1 MRRITVFATGVLS
14 LVLSGTATT
23 QEQAVPP
30 VGPSPEAIIPAD
42 APEDSARRLESADLK
57 SWLDGLMPYALQSG
71 DVAGAVVT
79 VVEDGE
85 ILVLEGY
92 GYADVETRTTVD
104 PEKTLF
110 RPGSVSKLFT
120 WTAVMQLVE
129 HGTLDLDEDVNV
141 YLDFRIP
148 PYEGKPVTLRNI
160 LTHTAGFEEAFRGLI
175 TPDVENVGLE
185 KNLKRWIPERVY
197 APGSTPAYSNYAT
210 ALAGYIVELVSEQTF
225 DDYIERHIFD
235 PLEMHRSS
243 FRQPLPD
250 ELMKS
255 MSSGYD
261 RASNPAEAYE
271 YVSIA
276 PAGSLA
282 ATGADMA
289 NFMIAHLQKG
299 AFGEARILREETA
312 NEMHETTLTV
322 LPPLNRMALGF
333 YENNVNGHRVISH
346 GGDTRL
352 FHSELNLF
360 IDDGVG
366 MFISVNSGGK
376 EGAAYGIRRAL
387 LHQFADRYFPER
399 AEGEGAVDA
408 ETAARH
414 VAMVQGVYDNSRR
427 AHTSFMA
434 ALGLLGAIRVADN
447 GDGTITADVFEDL
460 AGVPKKWRETA
471 PFVWTEV
478 GGKDRLAA
486 QVVDGKVVRFSV
498 DELSP
503 FMVFDRIEWWR
514 NTAWL
519 SPLFRLS
526 MVVLAL
532 TVLLWPVRALVR
544 RAYRAASP
552 LSGTDLTAHR
562 AVRIAS
568 IVMLACAAAWVGL
581 VSAIFN
587 YTIRPAALDVPVI
600 SLQLLTLVA
609 TAGGLLIALWNA
621 RRTWGE
627 NRRWFARLWSGI
639 LVVAFGVFLWIAI
652 VFRLVNFSAQ
662 Y

>member
-1 MRRITVFATGVLS
+1 
-14 LVLSGTATT
+14 
-23 QEQAVPP
+23 
-30 VGPSPEAIIPAD
+30 
-42 APEDSARRLESADLK
+42 
-57 SWLDGLMPYALQSG
+57 
-71 DVAGAVVT
+71 
-79 VVEDGE
+79 
-85 ILVLEGY
+85 
-92 GYADVETRTTVD
+92 
-104 PEKTLF
+104 
-110 RPGSVSKLFT
+110 
-120 WTAVMQLVE
+120 MQLVE
-129 HGTLDLDEDVNV
+129 QGSLDLDEDVNA
-141 YLDFRIP
+141 YLDFRIR
-148 PYEGKPVTLRNI
+148 PYEGKPVTLRNVM
-160 LTHTAGFEEAFRGLI
+160 THTAGFEEAFRGLI
-175 TPDVENVGLE
+175 TPDIENVGLE
-185 KNLKRWIPERVY
+185 KTLKRWIPERVY

-210 ALAGYIVELVSEQTF
+210 ALAGYIVERVSGKTF
-225 DDYIERHIFD
+225 DDYIEQHIFD
-235 PLEMHRSS
+235 PLEMRRSS
-243 FRQPLPD
+243 FRQPLPE

-261 RASNPAEAYE
+261 RASSPAEPYE

-299 AFGEARILREETA
+299 AFGEARILRERTA

-333 YENNVNGHRVISH
+333 YENNVNGHRVITH
-346 GGDTRL
+346 GGDTQL

-366 MFISVNSGGK
+366 IFISVNSAGK
-376 EGAAYGIRRAL
+376 EGAAYNIRTAL
-387 LHQFADRYFPER
+387 LDQFADRYFPELVKDD
-399 AEGEGAVDA
+399 AESRVDA
-408 ETAARH
+408 ETAAQH
-414 VAMVQGVYDNSRR
+414 AAMAQGDYDNSRR
-427 AHTSFMA
+427 AHTSVMA
-434 ALGLLGAIRVADN
+434 ALGLLGGVRVVDN
-447 GDGTITADVFEDL
+447 GDGTITVDGFDDL
-460 AGVPKKWRETA
+460 AGVPRKWRETA

-478 GGKDRLAA
+478 GGEDRLAA

-519 SPLFRLS
+519 SPLFRAS
-526 MVVLAL
+526 MVVLVL

-552 LSGTDLTAHR
+552 LSGTDLAAHR

-568 IVMLACAAAWVGL
+568 LVMLVCVAAWVGL
-581 VSAIFN
+581 ASAIFDN
-587 YTIRPAALDVPVI
+587 TIPSTALDMPVI
-600 SLQLLTLVA
+600 GLQLLTLVA
-609 TAGGLLIALWNA
+609 TAGGLLTALWNA

-627 NRRWFARLWSGI
+627 KQRWLARLWSAI
-639 LVVAFGVFLWIAI
+639 LVIAFGVLLWIAI

-662 Y
+662 F

>member
-1 MRRITVFATGVLS
+1 
-14 LVLSGTATT
+14 
-23 QEQAVPP
+23 
-30 VGPSPEAIIPAD
+30 VGPPPEAIIPAD
-42 APEDSARRLESADLK
+42 APDDGAPPLEATDVK
-57 SWLDGLMPYALQSG
+57 TWLDGFIPYALQSG
-71 DVAGAVVT
+71 DVAGAVVA

-92 GYADVETRTTVD
+92 GYADVETRKTVD
-104 PEKTLF
+104 PERTLF

-120 WTAVMQLVE
+120 WTAIMQLVE
-129 HGTLDLDEDVNV
+129 QGTLDLDEDVNA

-148 PYEGKPVTLRNI
+148 PHEEKPVTLRNI
-160 LTHTAGFEEAFRGLI
+160 MTHTAGFEEAFRGLI
-175 TPDVENVGLE
+175 TPDIGNVGLE
-185 KNLKRWIPERVY
+185 KTLKRWIPERVY

-210 ALAGYIVELVSEQTF
+210 ALAGYIVELVSGETF

-235 PLEMHRSS
+235 PLEMRRSS

-250 ELMKS
+250 EFMKA
-255 MSSGYD
+255 MSSGYE
-261 RASNPAEAYE
+261 RASNPAEPYE

-312 NEMHETTLTV
+312 DAMHETTLTV

-333 YENNVNGHRVISH
+333 YENNVNGHRVIAH
-346 GGDTRL
+346 GGDTYL

-360 IDDGVG
+360 IDHGVG
-366 MFISVNSGGK
+366 MFISVNSAGK
-376 EGAAYGIRRAL
+376 EGAAYRIRTAL
-387 LHQFADRYFPER
+387 LDQFADRYFPEQAKDE
-399 AEGEGAVDA
+399 AESAVDP

-414 VAMVQGVYDNSRR
+414 ASMVQGTYDNSRR

-434 ALGLLGAIRVADN
+434 ALGLLGEIAVVDN
-447 GDGTITADVFEDL
+447 GDGTITVDVFDDL

-503 FMVFDRIEWWR
+503 FMVFDRIKWWR
-514 NTAWL
+514 NTSWL
-519 SPLFRLS
+519 SPLFRAS
-526 MVVLAL
+526 MVVFVL

-544 RAYRAASP
+544 RAYRVASP
-552 LSGTDLTAHR
+552 LSGTDLTAYR

-568 IVMLACAAAWVGL
+568 VVMLACVAAWVGL
-581 VSAIFN
+581 VSAIFDHAIPS
-587 YTIRPAALDVPVI
+587 TALDVPVI
-600 SLQLLTLVA
+600 GLQVLTLVA
-609 TAGGLLIALWNA
+609 TAGGLLIALCNA
-621 RRTWGE
+621 RLTWGGM
-627 NRRWFARLWSGI
+627 RGWCTRLWSGI
-639 LVVAFGVFLWIAI
+639 LVIAFGALLWIVI